1 MNPQASAIF
10 AAVAIVVI
18 VIAAVAYL
26 ILRNRRTEN
35 LRRRFGTE
43 YDRTIKTIGR
53 RSAAEADLLA
63 RTKRVEELD
72 IHPLAPGDRD
82 RFAERWRATQASFVD
97 NPVRAVTEASAL
109 VDEVMRARGYPVADF
124 ERRAADVSVDHPRFV
139 QNYREAHAIAVSAQR
154 GTARTEDLR
163 RATIHYRDLFEDLLE
178 TAA

>member
-1 MNPQASAIF
+1 MNPQTSAIF
-10 AAVAIVVI
+10 TAVAIAVI

-26 ILRNRRTEN
+26 VVRNRRTEE

-43 YDRTIKTIGR
+43 YDRTLKNTGR
-53 RSAAEADLLA
+53 RSAAEADLAA
-63 RTKRVEELD
+63 RTRRVENLA

-124 ERRAADVSVDHPRFV
+124 EMRASDISVDHPRFV
-139 QNYREAHAIAVSAQR
+139 ENYREAHAIAVEAQR

-163 RATIHYRDLFEDLLE
+163 RATIHYRDLFENLLE